1 MRGWWQALRRD
12 KSRGDALVLALGL
25 LATAAMALYLWT
37 SLRVA
42 SDAAQLLPETGERD
56 LAQVATM
63 LAESSLA
70 RTMVLT
76 VGAAEVA
83 EAKQAADELRE
94 KLSRHP
100 EVALASTGPDPAL
113 ADAFWQLY
121 EPRRLLFASERP
133 EQELPG
139 RLSDAGLQKAA
150 QELKNQL
157 ALPTAPLVKK
167 VAPGDPLLLLP
178 NLLRRLSEA
187 GADGVQVDE
196 GQFVTRDGKRAVLLV
211 SVRHSAL
218 DAEHQAPLL
227 TEIDHQFH
235 GIAKAHQGRVDLQ
248 QSGINRFAVA
258 SRQSIEADVA
268 RISTVSTVAMVALFA
283 LLLRSLWLLLV
294 AQIPIVFALLCGA
307 TATQLL
313 LGEVHGLTLAFGSTL
328 IGVCIDYPV
337 HFLNHF
343 TLDPHPDGPKAGLRA
358 LWPGLWLGAL
368 TTVAGFA
375 GLGWSSYPGMRGV
388 AVFASVG
395 VLAAVLATRWFL
407 PRLVA
412 AQPPINPVQRRM
424 AALLEAGLN
433 GLRQRRRLIAA
444 LLLAAVALTLAG
456 LPRLQ
461 WNDDL
466 AALNTLDP
474 KLKAEDDAVRAQIA
488 ALEPGTVVVATAADF
503 EGALQRNDQV
513 ALALQGAVNAGHL
526 QHFRSLHSF
535 LWSADLQ
542 QRNQRALRTSPQ
554 LAERLDRAFAQEGLR
569 AGVFA
574 PFAALLQGPE
584 AAPLRWEDLQAT
596 PAGPLLQSFRSTLQ
610 GQPAVLTFVS
620 GVRDSAA
627 VAQAVANIPGVRF
640 FDQRSFVNRA
650 YAAYRS
656 STASMILVGIA
667 LILLLILARYRSLR
681 LLAVASVPAILACTA
696 TLGLLSLLG
705 QALNLLHLVGL
716 VIVLSIGVDYGV
728 YLAETAAR
736 RAGEPATALSIV
748 AAGLS
753 AFLAFGLLGLSSNP
767 AMQALGWTTG
777 LGILFSLALAPTLL
791 LLPVGAQAGESK
803 P

>member
-1 MRGWWQALRRD
+1 MRRWWQALRRG
-12 KSRGDALVLALGL
+12 KTRGDAAVLALGL
-25 LATAAMALYLWT
+25 LGSLAMALYLAT
-37 SLRVA
+37 SLKIT
-42 SDAAQLLPETGERD
+42 SDAAQLLPATGERD
-56 LAQVATM
+56 LAEVAAM
-63 LAESSLA
+63 LAESQLA
-70 RTMVLT
+70 RAMVLT
-76 VGAAEVA
+76 VGGKDLA
-83 EAKQAADELRE
+83 EAKQAARELRE
-94 KLSRHP
+94 SLSKNP
-100 EVALASTGPDPAL
+100 EVAVASAGPEPQL
-113 ADAFWQLY
+113 GEAFWQLY

-133 EQELPG
+133 EQELQG

-157 ALPTAPLVKK
+157 SLPTAPLVKK

-178 NLLRRLSEA
+178 DLLRRLSDA

-196 GQFVTRDGKRAVLLV
+196 GQFVTRDAKRAVLLLGL
-211 SVRHSAL
+211 RDSAM
-218 DAEHQAPLL
+218 DQDKQAPLL
-227 TEIDHQFH
+227 AEIDAQFRA
-235 GIAKAHQGRVDLQ
+235 IASRHAGRVDLQ

-258 SRQSIEADVA
+258 ARRSIEADVA
-268 RISTVSTVAMVALFA
+268 RISSVSTVAMLALFA

-307 TATQLL
+307 TATQLW
-313 LGEVHGLTLAFGSTL
+313 LGEIHGLTLAFGSTL

-343 TLDPHPDGPKAGLRA
+343 TLDPHPEGPKAGLKQ

-368 TTVAGFA
+368 TTVAGFV

-395 VLAAVLATRWFL
+395 VLASVLATRWFL
-407 PRLVA
+407 PRLMA
-412 AQPPINPVQRRM
+412 SQPPKNPIQRR
-424 AALLEAGLN
+424 AAELLERGLN
-433 GLRQRRRLIAA
+433 GLRGRRTLSVAMLAGA
-444 LLLAAVALTLAG
+444 LVLALAG

-466 AALNTLDP
+466 AALNSLDP
-474 KLKAEDDAVRAQIA
+474 KLKAEDDAVRGQIA
-488 ALEPGTVVVATAADF
+488 ALEPGTVVVATARDF
-503 EGALQRNDQV
+503 ETALQHNDQV
-513 ALALQGAVNAGHL
+513 ALALQGAVKAGHL

-542 QRNQRALRTSPQ
+542 QRNQRTLRNFPH

-574 PFAALLQGPE
+574 PFATLLQGPP
-584 AAPLRWEDLQAT
+584 ATPLRWEELLAT
-596 PAGPLLQSFRSTLQ
+596 PAGPLLQSFRATLR
-610 GQPAVLTFVS
+610 GQPAILTFVS

-627 VAQAVANIPGVRF
+627 VAKAVAGIPGVRF
-640 FDQRSFVNRA
+640 FDQRTFVNRA

-656 STASMILVGIA
+656 STASMIVIGII

-681 LLAVASVPAILACTA
+681 LLAVASLPAILACAA

-705 QALNLLHLVGL
+705 QAINLLHLVGL
-716 VIVLSIGVDYGV
+716 VIVLSIGGDYGV

-736 RAGEPATALSIV
+736 REGEPATALSIV

-777 LGILFSLALAPTLL
+777 IGILLSMVLAPTLL
-791 LLPVGAQAGESK
+791 LLPSGADKS
-803 P
+803 